1 MELELLYREMD
12 YENARQTMEL
22 RHIDCLKVEEDLKHF
37 KRLSELKEQKESLL
51 NRRNQKCSYIPQKLM
66 AEFVY

>member
-12 YENARQTMEL
+12 YENARHTMEL
-22 RHIDCLKVEEDLKHF
+22 RHIDCIKVEEDLKHF

-51 NRRNQKCSYIPQKLM
+51 NRRNQNCPYIPQKLM